1 MRNVLTKVWERW
13 QLEVLR
19 MRFPSWDIARIDHD
33 VWRVTRP
40 PVTRIIVG
48 RINTAREE
56 MAWLDDLFAN
66 GLLLHHPR
74 RP

>member
-1 MRNVLTKVWERW
+1 MNVLTKVWERW
-13 QLEVLR
+13 QLEALR
-19 MRFPSWDIARIDHD
+19 MRFPSWDIARIDRD

-56 MAWLDDLFAN
+56 MAWLDDLFAS
-66 GLLLHHPR
+66 GIIHRTRR